1 MLGFATDYAG
11 ESASVEE
18 MYRTLSDISEAG
30 FSHIHWTHEWSG
42 DYTYSVYEMIQ
53 IRK

>member
-18 MYRTLSDISEAG
+18 MYRTLSDISAKD
-30 FSHIHWTHEWSG
+30 WK
-42 DYTYSVYEMIQ
+42 SVV
-53 IRK
+53 